1 MNRVQQAFV
10 EFWNSIIEHLPK
22 MVLALTVVIISLLI
36 GVAIKSTINSF
47 IRRKWDKSIVV
58 TFIGEFF
65 KWFALLIGIAIAFN
79 LLGFGGIASSLV
91 ASAGVSAVIIG
102 FAFKD
107 IAENFLAGILL
118 AVNRPFQIKDIIE
131 SNGIKGPVQKIDL
144 RITHVR
150 TADGRDIYI
159 PNAMIMKSI
168 LINYTKDGLLR
179 HDFIIGI
186 DTSDDFNNVRRD
198 ILSYL
203 IKQKDILKDPTP
215 NVMVDSIGVSSVD
228 IKVLF
233 WVNIFTS
240 KPLDDEQGIGE
251 PIKSRVIN
259 DVKELLLKKGYSLPS
274 NIVEHKMYKADEA
287 LKIEINN
294 PTQNI

>member
-22 MVLALTVVIISLLI
+22 MVLALTVIIISLFI
-36 GVAIKSTINSF
+36 GIAIKRTINSF
-47 IRRKWDKSIVV
+47 IRKKWDKSIVV

-131 SNGIKGPVQKIDL
+131 SNGVKGPVQKIDL

-186 DTSDDFNNVRRD
+186 DTSDDFNNVRKD

-240 KPLDDEQGIGE
+240 KPINDEQGIGE

-274 NIVEHKMYKADEA
+274 NVIEHKMYKADEA

>member
-1 MNRVQQAFV
+1 MNRVQQAFI

-22 MVLALTVVIISLLI
+22 MVLALTVVIVSLLI
-36 GVAIKSTINSF
+36 GIAIKRAINSF
-47 IRRKWDKSIVV
+47 IKRKWDKSIVV

-65 KWFALLIGIAIAFN
+65 KWLILLIGIAIAFN

-91 ASAGVSAVIIG
+91 ASAGVSAIIFG

-144 RITHVR
+144 RVTHVR

-159 PNAMIMKSI
+159 PNAMIMKSV

-179 HDFIIGI
+179 HDFLVGI
-186 DTSDDFNNVRRD
+186 DTSDDFNHVRRD
-198 ILSYL
+198 VLSYL
-203 IKQKDILKDPTP
+203 TKQKDILKDPHP
-215 NVMVDSIGVSSVD
+215 NVMVDNIGESSVV

-240 KPLDDEQGIGE
+240 KPIDDEQGIGE

-259 DVKELLLKKGYSLPS
+259 DVKELLLAKGYSLPS
-274 NIVEHKMYKADEA
+274 TIVEHKMYKPDEA
-287 LKIEINN
+287 LKIDIL
-294 PTQNI
+294 PSQNS